1 MIQSPSELAGYSTK
15 LHFTVED
22 TTMGM
27 GQCMFDSIRETL
39 DSDFVQTQCP
49 CPNTTAATAATA
61 AFIIGDHRGELGTV
75 LVLRYNGQ
83 HINIH
88 FSSDD
93 LSLMTLLRMSA

>member
-39 DSDFVQTQCP
+39 DSDFVQTQWP
-49 CPNTTAATAATA
+49 CPNTPA

-93 LSLMTLLRMSA
+93 LSMMTLLRMRA

>member
-22 TTMGM
+22 TAMGPM

-49 CPNTTAATAATA
+49 CPNTTAATAA
-61 AFIIGDHRGELGTV
+61 FIIGDHRGESGTV
-75 LVLRYNGQ
+75 LVLRYKGQ
-83 HINIH
+83 GINIH

-93 LSLMTLLRMSA
+93 LSMMALLRMSA